1 MKVNK
6 AEIII
11 SAVEEAQYPSDELLE
26 FALIGRSNVGKSSFI
41 NAMINRKALA
51 RTSSQPGKTQTM
63 NFYLINEMFRFVDL
77 PGYGY
82 AKVSQK
88 EREKWGQMIEKYLSI
103 RENLQCVLLLVD
115 FRHPPTR
122 DDIAMYQWLKHF
134 QIKTAVIA
142 TKLDKVKRSQHQKNK
157 KMIKEDL
164 QLNKGDALFTFSA
177 QDKTGKEEIW
187 QFLEDILKTNPA

>member
-11 SAVEEAQYPSDELLE
+11 SAVKESQYPPDGLPE

-51 RTSSQPGKTQTM
+51 RTSSQPGKTQTI
-63 NFYLINEMFRFVDL
+63 NFYLINEIFHFVDL

-82 AKVSQK
+82 AKVSQS
-88 EREKWGQMIEKYLSI
+88 ERKKWGEMIEHYLSS
-103 RENLQCVLLLVD
+103 RPNLLCVFQVID
-115 FRHPPTR
+115 FRHPPTKN
-122 DDIAMYQWLKHF
+122 DIAMNSWLKHYG
-134 QIKTAVIA
+134 INSAVVA
-142 TKLDKVKRSQHQKNK
+142 TKIDKVKPSQRQKNIK
-157 KMIKEDL
+157 IIKESLDL
-164 QLNKGDALFTFSA
+164 SNEDILFTFSA

-187 QFLEDILKTNPA
+187 TFIENLLEGR